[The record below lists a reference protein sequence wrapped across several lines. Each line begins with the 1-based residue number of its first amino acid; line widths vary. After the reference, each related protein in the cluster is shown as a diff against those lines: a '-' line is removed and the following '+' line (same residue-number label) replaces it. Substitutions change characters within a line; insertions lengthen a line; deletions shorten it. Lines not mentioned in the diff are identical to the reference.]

1 MFSYIFNS
9 PMWEM
14 TFFFFYF
21 KAEWLKQTM
30 AHILHRTEYWLN
42 DKNKLL
48 IHETT
53 WKNLKGFC

>member
-1 MFSYIFNS
+1 
-9 PMWEM
+9 MWEM